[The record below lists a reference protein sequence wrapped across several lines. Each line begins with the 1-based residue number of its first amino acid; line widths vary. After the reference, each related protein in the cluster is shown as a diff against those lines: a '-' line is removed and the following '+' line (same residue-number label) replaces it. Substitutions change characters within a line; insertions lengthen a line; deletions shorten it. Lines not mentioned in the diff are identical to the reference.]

1 MEIGLF
7 GASHPH
13 AELHIKTLAASDRVR
28 GIAVYDDEPEVTK
41 QLGGVIDT
49 AIRVWDS
56 VDGLLANTPLS
67 AAIVCM
73 RNDRNAS
80 LCREL
85 LAQGVPVL
93 SEKPVGISSSEIR
106 AVVDCAREKGF
117 PLGVFYPNRFH
128 PAAQKARELISEG
141 ILGSITSC
149 EGRLMTS
156 QIRFRDPAHWIFSK
170 AKSGGGILSWLGCHF
185 LDLFEYISGL
195 HMESVSGCVGTLGGD
210 AVDVENVGVVLMQFT
225 EGAMGSFQ
233 AGYQL
238 PHSPEGLI
246 YPRYDT
252 YLTFRGT
259 LGRAWW
265 DPTGSPAELHVESRH
280 PAWKNKPERVFAF
293 QLPELDVYG
302 GAHGLA
308 FLNQFLDAVQGTA
321 DVPASGEDALRV
333 SRIIEAVYHSS
344 AHGKRVPLAAHLESE
359 G

>member
-13 AELHIKTLAASDRVR
+13 AELHIKTLAASERVR
-28 GIAVYDDEPEVTK
+28 GIAVYDDDPGVVEPLKNKT
-41 QLGGVIDT
+41 DA
-49 AIRVWDS
+49 AISVWDS

-80 LCREL
+80 LCRKL
-85 LAQGVPVL
+85 LTHGVAVL
-93 SEKPVGISSSEIR
+93 SEKPVGISSTEIR
-106 AVVDCAREKGF
+106 TVVDCARDHGR
-117 PLGVFYPNRFH
+117 PLGVIYPNRFH
-128 PAAQKARELISEG
+128 PATQKARDLIREG
-141 ILGSITSC
+141 ILGEITSC

-156 QIRFRDPAHWIFSK
+156 QIRFRDPGHWIFSRE
-170 AKSGGGILSWLGCHF
+170 KSGGGILSWLGCHF

-195 HMESVSGCVGTLGGD
+195 HLESVSGSVGTPGGD
-210 AVDVENVGVVLMQFT
+210 AVDVESVSMVLMQFA
-225 EGAMGSFQ
+225 EGALGSFQ

-238 PHSPEGLI
+238 PLSPEGLI

-252 YLTFRGT
+252 YLAFRGT

-265 DPTGSPAELHVESRH
+265 DPTGNPAALQVESRH
-280 PAWKNKPERVFAF
+280 PTWENEPERTFAF

-308 FLNQFLDAVQGTA
+308 FFNQFLDAVEGTA
-321 DVPASGEDALRV
+321 DVPAGGYDALRV
-333 SRIIEAVYHSS
+333 SNIIEAVYHSS
-344 AHGKRVPLAAHLESE
+344 AYGKRVPLTAHN
-359 G
+359 GDFA